1 MKVSGED
8 NMEYDKVKH
17 LEFIQNIIKRMADN
31 SLSMKKFCI
40 AIFSAIMVLYL
51 KEDNLCDISYSIS
64 CLLSFNVIM
73 FMLLDTYYL
82 YLEKLFRNLYDTVNK
97 VECSNYCLKV
107 QTNVC
112 EYIKQLFSISILL
125 FYGPM
130 FLYVAWIKGIFL
142 KGLVLFVFI
151 LIIKKLIIKF
161 QCFKKLKIKLR
172 RKIQ

>member
-1 MKVSGED
+1 
-8 NMEYDKVKH
+8 MEYDKVKH

-82 YLEKLFRNLYDTVNK
+82 YLEKLFRK
-97 VECSNYCLKV
+97 
-107 QTNVC
+107 
-112 EYIKQLFSISILL
+112 
-125 FYGPM
+125 
-130 FLYVAWIKGIFL
+130 
-142 KGLVLFVFI
+142 
-151 LIIKKLIIKF
+151 II
-161 QCFKKLKIKLR
+161 
-172 RKIQ
+172 